1 MEIGIP
7 MATPLEIDV
16 FWSFRS
22 PWSYLATPRLRA
34 WQDDY
39 ELDVR
44 FRPVYPIA
52 IRSPDFFAK
61 ADPLWFSYF
70 ATDLRRVA
78 EFLELPMQWPSPDPV
93 ASQPGANGRPDYAVD
108 QPHIHR
114 LTKLGVLAEERGRG
128 IELADEIS
136 RTIWGGTKGWHE
148 GDHLARAAER
158 AGLDLA
164 ELDRDVESESDRL
177 EGVIEANQADHQKA
191 GHWGVPTC
199 AFRGEPFFG
208 QDRLDLLMWRLEQN
222 GLKRR

>member
-1 MEIGIP
+1 M
-7 MATPLEIDV
+7 TTSLEIDV

-22 PWSYLATPRLRA
+22 PWSYLATPRLRE
-34 WQDDY
+34 WQETYD
-39 ELDVR
+39 LAVH

-52 IRSPDFFAK
+52 IRSPVFFEK

-78 EFLELPMQWPSPDPV
+78 EFLELPLQWPSPDPV
-93 ASQPGANGRPDYAVD
+93 ASRPGPNGRPDYAVD

-128 IELADEIS
+128 IEFADEVS
-136 RTIWGGTKGWHE
+136 RLIWGGTKDWHQ
-148 GDHLARAAER
+148 GDLLAKATSR

-164 ELDRDVESESDRL
+164 DLDRSLAAESARL
-177 EGVIEANQADHQKA
+177 ESAIEANQTDHQKA

-208 QDRLDLLMWRLEQN
+208 QDRLDVLLWRLEKS

>member
-1 MEIGIP
+1 MP
-7 MATPLEIDV
+7 APLEIDV

-34 WQDDY
+34 WQEQY
-39 ELDVR
+39 ELQVH

-52 IRSPDFFAK
+52 IRTPDFFDK

-78 EFLELPMQWPSPDPV
+78 EFLELPLQWPSPDPV
-93 ASQPGANGRPDYAVD
+93 ASRPGANGRPDYAVD

-114 LTKLGVLAEERGRG
+114 LTKLGVLAAEAGRG
-128 IELADEIS
+128 IEFADEVS
-136 RTIWGGTKGWHE
+136 RLIWGGTKDWHE
-148 GDHLARAAER
+148 GDHLAEATKR

-164 ELDRDVESESDRL
+164 DLDRALESESDRL
-177 EGVIEANQADHQKA
+177 EARIETNQADHQKA

-199 AFRGEPFFG
+199 AFQGEPFFG
-208 QDRLDLLMWRLEQN
+208 QDRLDVLLWRLQKN
-222 GLKRR
+222 GLKPR